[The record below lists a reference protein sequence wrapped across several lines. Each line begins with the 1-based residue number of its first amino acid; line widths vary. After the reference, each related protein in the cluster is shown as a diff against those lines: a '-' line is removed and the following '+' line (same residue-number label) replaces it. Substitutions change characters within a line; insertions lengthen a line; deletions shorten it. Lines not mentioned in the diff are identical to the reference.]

1 MADQVTIANRFRG
14 PDESANGGYAC
25 GALARFVAPRSAEV
39 TLRLPPPLDRPLA
52 VEAGDG
58 GKGRLLDGEALVA
71 EAEAIDGLELDI
83 PSPPSIKQAA
93 AARDASPM
101 QHEHPFPQCFVCGK
115 GREPGDGLKVTC
127 GPAGGDLVASPWEV
141 DESLASEDG
150 TVDPVI
156 VWSVLD
162 CPGGISGMLLPD
174 VGQSVLGRLAAV
186 IDAEVEVGMS
196 CVAIGWPIGREGR
209 KLFAGSALFS
219 EHGDLLAH
227 ARATWIELKD

>member
-1 MADQVTIANRFRG
+1 MVDQVTIANRFRG

-39 TLRLPPPLDRPLA
+39 TLRLPPPLDRSLT
-52 VEAGDG
+52 VEASN
-58 GKGRLLDGEALVA
+58 GKARLLDSEAVVA

-83 PSPPSIKQAA
+83 PSPPSIEDAA

-101 QHEHPFPQCFVCGK
+101 QHEHPFPQCFVCGS
-115 GREPGDGLKVTC
+115 GREAGDGLKVTC
-127 GPAGGDLVASPWEV
+127 GPASSDLVASPWEV
-141 DESLASEDG
+141 DESVANEDG

-156 VWSVLD
+156 AWSVLD
-162 CPGGISGMLLPD
+162 CPGGIAGMLLPD
-174 VGQSVLGRLAAV
+174 VGQSVLGRLAAS
-186 IDAEVEVGMS
+186 IDAEIEVGMV

-209 KLFAGSALFS
+209 KLYAGSAIFS
-219 EHGDLLAH
+219 AEGDLLAH